1 LSINQAGSN
10 VVLSWPSSAT
20 VFELQ
25 ASSSLD
31 GDWTNVVA
39 TPAMVGGS
47 LKLTSPISTNTV
59 YYRLKY

>member
-1 LSINQAGSN
+1 MSF
-10 VVLSWPSSAT
+10 LSWPSSAT

-31 GDWTNVVA
+31 GDWTTVVA
-39 TPAMVGGS
+39 TPATIGS
-47 LKLTSPISTNTV
+47 SLVVTSSISTNAV